1 MTPQESLVR
10 LWGMEKVFLWQCVR
24 VGEQACVSLLENV
37 CEREYVGKGVCVS
50 VFEWVDENVCVS
62 VCWTRL
68 LSSTNPVV
76 FLSLQLSLGSKFP
89 YVCQQSKHNHAELQ
103 KTRQLISTARILH
116 SRECTGLKGTRHQ
129 GPWGMYPGAW
139 RVQITSL
146 QLQVACLVGSQRSLF
161 GLYNKI
167 RKYLLSTLYVLGILL
182 ISNRSTLRS
191 SYSHNSQ
198 K

>member
-1 MTPQESLVR
+1 MCESGWASLCESAWKRV
-10 LWGMEKVFLWQCVR
+10 WVR
-24 VGEQACVSLLENV
+24 VCMEGSI
-37 CEREYVGKGVCVS
+37 CES
-50 VFEWVDENVCVS
+50 VFEWVGENVCVS
-62 VCWTRL
+62 VCRTRL

-89 YVCQQSKHNHAELQ
+89 YVCQQSKRNHAELQ
-103 KTRQLISTARILH
+103 KTRQRISTARILH
-116 SRECTGLKGTRHQ
+116 SRECTGLKGTWYQ
-129 GPWGMYPGAW
+129 GPWRMYPGAW

-146 QLQVACLVGSQRSLF
+146 HLQVACLVGSQRSLF

-191 SYSHNSQ
+191 SYSHFQ
-198 K
+198 FKKKKKKTKAQTV